1 VKQPR
6 YAPVEFEDASR
17 MGTGLP
23 RETESGFSTD
33 DFPRMVEAKMLR
45 CGKSKINETDSCRGV
60 SNSGATCKK
69 EASDIPDNDANKMVE
84 IKKSQQANVLD
95 DNGLKRIIK
104 YQFNRRVRSGDSNH
118 NTFKLQTQ
126 CKLKYTKKLFK
137 GH

>member
-1 VKQPR
+1 M
-6 YAPVEFEDASR
+6 A
-17 MGTGLP
+17 TGLL
-23 RETESGFSTD
+23 RESMVGFSTD
-33 DFPRMVEAKMLR
+33 GLQRMVEAKMLR
-45 CGKSKINETDSCRGV
+45 CGKRKINEADSCRGV
-60 SNSGATCKK
+60 SNSGE

-95 DNGLKRIIK
+95 DNGLKGIIK
-104 YQFNRRVRSGDSNH
+104 YQFNGRVRSGDSNH